1 MKNLWDPEAAAQ
13 FEENTLQMRV
23 YTSRLLGQNS
33 DLVLHGGGNTSV
45 KIQQT
50 NLFGEAEDILCV
62 KGSGNNLSTI
72 DEYGFTPLRLKT
84 LRKLAALENISDAE
98 MIRQQQMAKSNPDA
112 LNPSV
117 EALLHAIIPF
127 TWIDHTHADAVVTLT
142 NTPEGTELIR
152 KIYGERLLLI
162 PYVMPGFKLSRKVFE
177 MTKNVDW
184 TQFEGMI
191 LLNHGIFSFG
201 DSARES
207 YTRMI
212 DLVSLAEEFLAT
224 NSSIAN
230 TTVPEKE
237 KVKTVALDSVPGKD
251 KDEAQRKTVAP
262 DSVPGKEEL
271 LKLAGIRR
279 KVSEISGSASLAQLN
294 FSSEARTFAKLTNV
308 KEIASRGPITSDH
321 LIRTKP
327 VPAIID
333 PENPQQSLDDFSSAY
348 KAYFERHTN
357 GEQKCLDSA
366 PRWAVWPGHGTI
378 SFGANLTESAIVSD
392 IAEHTVKA
400 IQLAENLTAEGSSG
414 GWQPVS
420 EKHLFE
426 AEYWELQQAKLKSEN
441 DNQGAQK
448 TIPEFQGKIAIVSG
462 AASGIGL
469 ACARELFAQG
479 AVVVGLDLNPE
490 ISTIFCD
497 SGMLGLQC
505 DVTDQKAVIEAVAE
519 TVRQFGGI
527 DILVLNAGTFPAGQ
541 TIEEMDEQTWSR
553 SLEINLTAP
562 QQLLQACV
570 PFLKEGL
577 DPAVVF
583 MASRNVP
590 APGAGASAYSVP
602 KAGQTQLARIA
613 ALELGKFGI
622 RVNILH
628 PDCVYD
634 TGLWTPEALERS
646 AKRYGL
652 TVEQYKSRNILKIDV
667 KTKEVASMVCAMSG
681 AVFAKTTGAQIPI
694 DGGSERVI

>member
-1 MKNLWDPEAAAQ
+1 MKNLWDPEAVAQ
-13 FEENTLQMRV
+13 FEENTLQLRV

-50 NLFGEAEDILCV
+50 NLFGEAEDILYV
-62 KGSGNNLSTI
+62 KGSGCDLATI
-72 DEYGFTPLRLKT
+72 DEDGFTPLLLKT
-84 LRKLAALENISDAE
+84 LRKLAALENISDVE

-112 LNPSV
+112 PNPSV

-127 TWIDHTHADAVVTLT
+127 NWIDHTHADAVVTLT
-142 NTPEGTELIR
+142 NTPEGNELIR

-177 MTKNVDW
+177 MTTKIDW

-201 DSARES
+201 DTARES

-212 DLVSLAEEFLAT
+212 DLVSLAEDFLAK
-224 NSSIAN
+224 NSTLAN
-230 TTVPEKE
+230 TAATE
-237 KVKTVALDSVPGKD
+237 SVPGK
-251 KDEAQRKTVAP
+251 A
-262 DSVPGKEEL
+262 EL
-271 LKLAGIRR
+271 LKLACIRR
-279 KVSEISGSASLAQLN
+279 KVSAIRGTASLAQLN
-294 FSSEARTFAKLTNV
+294 FSTEARTFAKLTNV
-308 KEIASRGPITSDH
+308 KEIATRGPITSDH
-321 LIRTKP
+321 LIRTKS

-333 PENPQQSLDDFSSAY
+333 PENPQRSLDEFSSAY

-378 SFGANLTESAIVSD
+378 AFGANLTESGIVSD

-400 IQLAENLTAEGSSG
+400 IQLAENLTAEGFSG

-426 AEYWELQQAKLKSEN
+426 AEYWVLQQAKLKSEN
-441 DNQGAQK
+441 VNQGEQK
-448 TIPEFQGKIAIVSG
+448 TISEFQGKIAIVSG

-490 ISTIFCD
+490 ISKIFCEP
-497 SGMLGLQC
+497 GMLGLQC

-541 TIEEMDEQTWSR
+541 TIEEMGEQTWSR

-634 TGLWTPEALERS
+634 TGLWTPDALERS

-667 KTKEVASMVCAMSG
+667 KAKEVARMVCAMSG

>member
-1 MKNLWDPEAAAQ
+1 MKNLWDPEAVAQ
-13 FEENTLQMRV
+13 FEENTLQLRV

-50 NLFGEAEDILCV
+50 NLFGEAEDILYV
-62 KGSGNNLSTI
+62 KGSGCDLATI
-72 DEYGFTPLRLKT
+72 DEDGFTPLLLKT
-84 LRKLAALENISDAE
+84 LRKLAALENISDVE
-98 MIRQQQMAKSNPDA
+98 MIRQQQMAKINPDA
-112 LNPSV
+112 PNPSV

-127 TWIDHTHADAVVTLT
+127 DWIDHTHADAVVTLT
-142 NTPEGTELIR
+142 NTPEGNELIR

-177 MTKNVDW
+177 MTKKIDW

-201 DSARES
+201 DTALES

-212 DLVSLAEEFLAT
+212 DLVSLAEDFLAKNSTLT
-224 NSSIAN
+224 NTAA
-230 TTVPEKE
+230 TE
-237 KVKTVALDSVPGKD
+237 SVPGK
-251 KDEAQRKTVAP
+251 A
-262 DSVPGKEEL
+262 EL
-271 LKLAGIRR
+271 LKLACIRR
-279 KVSEISGSASLAQLN
+279 KVSALRGTASLAQLN
-294 FSSEARTFAKLTNV
+294 FSTEARTFAKLTNV
-308 KEIASRGPITSDH
+308 KEIATRGPITSDH
-321 LIRTKP
+321 LIRTKS

-333 PENPQQSLDDFSSAY
+333 PENPQRSLDEFSSAY

-378 SFGANLTESAIVSD
+378 SFGANLTESGIVSD

-400 IQLAENLTAEGSSG
+400 IQLAENLTSEGSSG
-414 GWQPVS
+414 SWQPVS

-426 AEYWELQQAKLKSEN
+426 AEYWVLQQAKLKSEN
-441 DNQGAQK
+441 VNQGEQK
-448 TIPEFQGKIAIVSG
+448 TISEFQGKIAIVSG

-490 ISTIFCD
+490 ISKIFCEP
-497 SGMLGLQC
+497 GMLGLQC

-541 TIEEMDEQTWSR
+541 TIEEMGEQTWSR

-634 TGLWTPEALERS
+634 TGLWTPDALERS

-667 KTKEVASMVCAMSG
+667 KAKEVARMVCAMSG

>member
-1 MKNLWDPEAAAQ
+1 MKNLWDPEAVAQ
-13 FEENTLQMRV
+13 FEENTLQLRV

-50 NLFGEAEDILCV
+50 NLFGEAEDILYV
-62 KGSGNNLSTI
+62 KGSGCDLATI
-72 DEYGFTPLRLKT
+72 DEDGFTPLLLKT
-84 LRKLAALENISDAE
+84 LRKLAALENISDVE

-112 LNPSV
+112 PNPSV

-127 TWIDHTHADAVVTLT
+127 DWIDHTHADAVVTLT
-142 NTPEGTELIR
+142 NTPEGNELIR

-177 MTKNVDW
+177 MTTKIDW

-201 DSARES
+201 DTALES

-212 DLVSLAEEFLAT
+212 DLVSLAEDFLAKNSTLT
-224 NSSIAN
+224 NTAA
-230 TTVPEKE
+230 TE
-237 KVKTVALDSVPGKD
+237 SVPGK
-251 KDEAQRKTVAP
+251 A
-262 DSVPGKEEL
+262 EL
-271 LKLAGIRR
+271 LKLACIRR
-279 KVSEISGSASLAQLN
+279 KVSAIRGTASLAQLN
-294 FSSEARTFAKLTNV
+294 FSTEARTFAKLTNV
-308 KEIASRGPITSDH
+308 KEIATRGPITSDH
-321 LIRTKP
+321 LIRTKS

-333 PENPQQSLDDFSSAY
+333 PENPQRSLDEFSSAY

-378 SFGANLTESAIVSD
+378 SFGANLTESGIVSD

-400 IQLAENLTAEGSSG
+400 IQLAENLTSEGSSG
-414 GWQPVS
+414 RWQPVS

-426 AEYWELQQAKLKSEN
+426 AEYWVLQQAKLKSEN
-441 DNQGAQK
+441 VNQGEQK
-448 TIPEFQGKIAIVSG
+448 TISEFQGKIAIVSG

-490 ISTIFCD
+490 ISKIFCEP
-497 SGMLGLQC
+497 GMLGLQC

-541 TIEEMDEQTWSR
+541 TIEEMGEQTWSR

-634 TGLWTPEALERS
+634 TGLWTPDALERS

-667 KTKEVASMVCAMSG
+667 KTKEVARMVCAMSG

>member
-1 MKNLWDPEAAAQ
+1 MKNLWDPEAVAQ
-13 FEENTLQMRV
+13 FEENTLQLRV

-50 NLFGEAEDILCV
+50 NLFGEAEDILYV
-62 KGSGNNLSTI
+62 KGSGCDLATI
-72 DEYGFTPLRLKT
+72 DEDGFTPLLLKT
-84 LRKLAALENISDAE
+84 LRKLAALENISDVE

-112 LNPSV
+112 PNPSV

-127 TWIDHTHADAVVTLT
+127 DWIDHTHADAVVTLT
-142 NTPEGTELIR
+142 NTPEGNELIR

-177 MTKNVDW
+177 MTKKIDW

-201 DSARES
+201 DTALES

-212 DLVSLAEEFLAT
+212 DLVSLAEDFLAKNSTLT
-224 NSSIAN
+224 NTAA
-230 TTVPEKE
+230 TE
-237 KVKTVALDSVPGKD
+237 SVPGK
-251 KDEAQRKTVAP
+251 A
-262 DSVPGKEEL
+262 EL
-271 LKLAGIRR
+271 LKLACIRR
-279 KVSEISGSASLAQLN
+279 KVSAIRGTGSLAQLN
-294 FSSEARTFAKLTNV
+294 FSTEARTFAKLTNV
-308 KEIASRGPITSDH
+308 KEIATRGPITSDH
-321 LIRTKP
+321 LIRTKS

-333 PENPQQSLDDFSSAY
+333 PENPQRSLDEFSSAY

-378 SFGANLTESAIVSD
+378 SFGANLTESGIVSD

-400 IQLAENLTAEGSSG
+400 IQLAENLTSEGSSG
-414 GWQPVS
+414 RWQPVS

-426 AEYWELQQAKLKSEN
+426 AEYWVLQQAKLKSEN
-441 DNQGAQK
+441 VNQGEQK
-448 TIPEFQGKIAIVSG
+448 TISEFQGKIAIVSG

-490 ISTIFCD
+490 ISKIFCD
-497 SGMLGLQC
+497 PGMLGLQC

-541 TIEEMDEQTWSR
+541 TIEEMGEQTWSR

-634 TGLWTPEALERS
+634 TGLWTPDALERS

-667 KTKEVASMVCAMSG
+667 KTKEVARMVCAMSG

>member
-1 MKNLWDPEAAAQ
+1 MKNLWDPEAVAQ
-13 FEENTLQMRV
+13 FEENTLQLRV

-50 NLFGEAEDILCV
+50 NLFGEAEDILYV
-62 KGSGNNLSTI
+62 KGSGCDLATI
-72 DEYGFTPLRLKT
+72 DEDGFTPLLLKT
-84 LRKLAALENISDAE
+84 LRKLAALENISDVE

-112 LNPSV
+112 PNPSV

-127 TWIDHTHADAVVTLT
+127 DWIDHTHADAVVTLT
-142 NTPEGTELIR
+142 NTPEGNELIR

-177 MTKNVDW
+177 MTKKIDW

-201 DSARES
+201 DTALES

-212 DLVSLAEEFLAT
+212 DLVSLAEDFLAKNSTLT
-224 NSSIAN
+224 NTAA
-230 TTVPEKE
+230 TE
-237 KVKTVALDSVPGKD
+237 SVPGK
-251 KDEAQRKTVAP
+251 A
-262 DSVPGKEEL
+262 EL
-271 LKLAGIRR
+271 LKLACIRR
-279 KVSEISGSASLAQLN
+279 KVSAIRGTASLAQLN
-294 FSSEARTFAKLTNV
+294 FSTEARTFAKLTNV
-308 KEIASRGPITSDH
+308 KEIATRGPITSDH
-321 LIRTKP
+321 LIRTKS

-333 PENPQQSLDDFSSAY
+333 PENPQRSLDEFSSAY

-378 SFGANLTESAIVSD
+378 SFGANLTESGIVSD

-400 IQLAENLTAEGSSG
+400 IQLAENLTSEGSSG
-414 GWQPVS
+414 RWQPVS

-426 AEYWELQQAKLKSEN
+426 AEYWVLQQAKLKSEN
-441 DNQGAQK
+441 VNQGEQK
-448 TIPEFQGKIAIVSG
+448 TISEFQGKIAIVSG

-490 ISTIFCD
+490 ISKIFCEP
-497 SGMLGLQC
+497 GMLGLQC

-541 TIEEMDEQTWSR
+541 TIEEMGEQTWSR

-634 TGLWTPEALERS
+634 TGLWTPDALERS

-667 KTKEVASMVCAMSG
+667 KAKEVARMVCAMSG

>member
-1 MKNLWDPEAAAQ
+1 MKNLWDPEAVAQ
-13 FEENTLQMRV
+13 FEENTLQLRV

-50 NLFGEAEDILCV
+50 NLFGEAEDILYV
-62 KGSGNNLSTI
+62 KGSGCDLATI
-72 DEYGFTPLRLKT
+72 DEDGFTPLLLKT
-84 LRKLAALENISDAE
+84 LRKLAALENISDVE

-112 LNPSV
+112 PNPSV

-127 TWIDHTHADAVVTLT
+127 NWIDHTHADAVVTLT
-142 NTPEGTELIR
+142 NTPEGNELIR

-177 MTKNVDW
+177 MTTKIDW
-184 TQFEGMI
+184 TQCEGMI

-201 DSARES
+201 DTARES

-212 DLVSLAEEFLAT
+212 DLVSLAEDFLAK
-224 NSSIAN
+224 NSTLAN
-230 TTVPEKE
+230 TAATE
-237 KVKTVALDSVPGKD
+237 SVPGK
-251 KDEAQRKTVAP
+251 A
-262 DSVPGKEEL
+262 EL
-271 LKLAGIRR
+271 LKLACIRR
-279 KVSEISGSASLAQLN
+279 KVSAIRGTGSLAQLN
-294 FSSEARTFAKLTNV
+294 FSTEARTFAKLTNV
-308 KEIASRGPITSDH
+308 KEIATRGPITSDH
-321 LIRTKP
+321 LIRTKS

-333 PENPQQSLDDFSSAY
+333 PENPQRSLDEFSSAY

-378 SFGANLTESAIVSD
+378 AFGANLTESGIVSD

-400 IQLAENLTAEGSSG
+400 IQLAENLTAEGFSG

-426 AEYWELQQAKLKSEN
+426 AEYWVLQQAKLKSEN
-441 DNQGAQK
+441 VNQGEQK
-448 TIPEFQGKIAIVSG
+448 TISEFQGKIAIVSG

-490 ISTIFCD
+490 ISKIFCEP
-497 SGMLGLQC
+497 GMLGLQC

-541 TIEEMDEQTWSR
+541 TIEEMGEQTWSR

-634 TGLWTPEALERS
+634 TGLWTPDALERS

-667 KTKEVASMVCAMSG
+667 KAKEVARMVCAMSG

>member
-1 MKNLWDPEAAAQ
+1 MKNLWDPEAVAQ
-13 FEENTLQMRV
+13 FEDNTLQLRV

-50 NLFGEAEDILCV
+50 NLFGEAEDILYV
-62 KGSGNNLSTI
+62 KGSGCDLATI
-72 DEYGFTPLRLKT
+72 DEDGFTPLLLKT
-84 LRKLAALENISDAE
+84 LRKLAALENISDVE

-112 LNPSV
+112 PNPSV

-127 TWIDHTHADAVVTLT
+127 DWIDHTHADAVVTLT
-142 NTPEGTELIR
+142 NTPEGNELIR

-177 MTKNVDW
+177 MTTKIDW

-201 DSARES
+201 DTALES

-212 DLVSLAEEFLAT
+212 DLVSLAEDFLAK
-224 NSSIAN
+224 NSTLAN
-230 TTVPEKE
+230 TATTE
-237 KVKTVALDSVPGKD
+237 SVPGK
-251 KDEAQRKTVAP
+251 A
-262 DSVPGKEEL
+262 EL
-271 LKLAGIRR
+271 LKLACIRR
-279 KVSEISGSASLAQLN
+279 KVSALRGTASLVQLN
-294 FSSEARTFAKLTNV
+294 FSAKARTFAKHTNV
-308 KEIASRGPITSDH
+308 KEIATRGPITSDH
-321 LIRTKP
+321 LIRTKS

-333 PENPQQSLDDFSSAY
+333 PENPQRSLDEFSSAY

-378 SFGANLTESAIVSD
+378 AFGANLTESGIVND

-400 IQLAENLTAEGSSG
+400 IQLAENLTAEGFSG

-426 AEYWELQQAKLKSEN
+426 AEYWVLQQAKLKSEN
-441 DNQGAQK
+441 VNQGEQK
-448 TIPEFQGKIAIVSG
+448 TISEFQGKIAIVSG

-490 ISTIFCD
+490 ISKIFCEP
-497 SGMLGLQC
+497 GMLGLQC

-541 TIEEMDEQTWSR
+541 TIEEMGEQTWSR

-634 TGLWTPEALERS
+634 TGLWTPDALERS

-652 TVEQYKSRNILKIDV
+652 TVEKYKSRNILKIDV
-667 KTKEVASMVCAMSG
+667 KAKEVARMVCAMSG

>member
-1 MKNLWDPEAAAQ
+1 MKNLWDPEAVAQ
-13 FEENTLQMRV
+13 FEENTLQLRV

-50 NLFGEAEDILCV
+50 NLFGEAEDILYV
-62 KGSGNNLSTI
+62 KGSGCDLATI
-72 DEYGFTPLRLKT
+72 DEDGFTPLLLKT
-84 LRKLAALENISDAE
+84 LRKLAALENISDVE

-112 LNPSV
+112 PNPSV

-127 TWIDHTHADAVVTLT
+127 DWIDHTHADAVVTLT
-142 NTPEGTELIR
+142 NTPEGNELIR

-177 MTKNVDW
+177 MTKKIDW

-201 DSARES
+201 DTALES

-212 DLVSLAEEFLAT
+212 DLVSLAEDFLAK
-224 NSSIAN
+224 NSTLSN
-230 TTVPEKE
+230 TAATE
-237 KVKTVALDSVPGKD
+237 SVPGK
-251 KDEAQRKTVAP
+251 A
-262 DSVPGKEEL
+262 EL
-271 LKLAGIRR
+271 LKLACIRR
-279 KVSEISGSASLAQLN
+279 KVSAIRGTGSLAQLN
-294 FSSEARTFAKLTNV
+294 FSTEARTFAKLTNV
-308 KEIASRGPITSDH
+308 KEIATRGPITSDH
-321 LIRTKP
+321 LIRTKS

-333 PENPQQSLDDFSSAY
+333 PENPQRSLDEFSSAY

-378 SFGANLTESAIVSD
+378 SFGANLTESGIVSD

-400 IQLAENLTAEGSSG
+400 IQLAENLTSEGSSG
-414 GWQPVS
+414 RWQPVS

-426 AEYWELQQAKLKSEN
+426 AEYWVLQQAKLKSEN
-441 DNQGAQK
+441 VNQGEQK
-448 TIPEFQGKIAIVSG
+448 TRSEFQGKIAIVSG

-490 ISTIFCD
+490 ISKIFCEP
-497 SGMLGLQC
+497 GMLGLQC

-541 TIEEMDEQTWSR
+541 TIEEMGEQTWSR

-634 TGLWTPEALERS
+634 TGLWTPDALERS

-667 KTKEVASMVCAMSG
+667 KTKEVARMVCAMSG

>member
-1 MKNLWDPEAAAQ
+1 MKNLWDPEAVAQ
-13 FEENTLQMRV
+13 FEENTLQLRV

-50 NLFGEAEDILCV
+50 NLFGEAEDILYV
-62 KGSGNNLSTI
+62 KGSGCDLATI
-72 DEYGFTPLRLKT
+72 DEDGFTPLLLKT
-84 LRKLAALENISDAE
+84 LRKLAALENISDVE

-112 LNPSV
+112 PNPSV

-127 TWIDHTHADAVVTLT
+127 DWIEHTHADAVVTLT
-142 NTPEGTELIR
+142 NTPEGNELIR

-177 MTKNVDW
+177 MTTKIDW
-184 TQFEGMI
+184 TQCEGMI

-201 DSARES
+201 DTARES

-212 DLVSLAEEFLAT
+212 DLVSLAEDFLAK
-224 NSSIAN
+224 NSTLAN
-230 TTVPEKE
+230 TAATE
-237 KVKTVALDSVPGKD
+237 SVPGK
-251 KDEAQRKTVAP
+251 A
-262 DSVPGKEEL
+262 EL
-271 LKLAGIRR
+271 LKLACIRR
-279 KVSEISGSASLAQLN
+279 KVSAIRGTASLAQLN
-294 FSSEARTFAKLTNV
+294 FSTEARTFAKLTNV
-308 KEIASRGPITSDH
+308 KEIATRGPITSDH
-321 LIRTKP
+321 LIRTKS

-333 PENPQQSLDDFSSAY
+333 PENPQRSLDEFSSAY

-378 SFGANLTESAIVSD
+378 AFGANLTESGIVSD

-400 IQLAENLTAEGSSG
+400 IQLAENLTAEGFSG

-426 AEYWELQQAKLKSEN
+426 AEYWVLQQAKLKSEN
-441 DNQGAQK
+441 VNQGEQK
-448 TIPEFQGKIAIVSG
+448 TISEFQGKIAIVSG

-490 ISTIFCD
+490 ISKIFCEP
-497 SGMLGLQC
+497 GMLGLQC

-541 TIEEMDEQTWSR
+541 TIEEMGEQTWSR

-634 TGLWTPEALERS
+634 TGLWTPDALERS

-667 KTKEVASMVCAMSG
+667 KAKEVARMVCAMSG

>member
-1 MKNLWDPEAAAQ
+1 MKNLWDPEAVAQ
-13 FEENTLQMRV
+13 FEENTLQLRV

-45 KIQQT
+45 KNQQT
-50 NLFGEAEDILCV
+50 NLFGEAEDILYV
-62 KGSGNNLSTI
+62 KGSGCDLATI
-72 DEYGFTPLRLKT
+72 DEDGFTPLLLKT
-84 LRKLAALENISDAE
+84 LRKLAALENISDVE

-112 LNPSV
+112 PNPSV

-127 TWIDHTHADAVVTLT
+127 DWIDHTHADAVVTLT
-142 NTPEGTELIR
+142 NTPEGNELIR

-177 MTKNVDW
+177 MTKKIDW

-201 DSARES
+201 DTALES

-212 DLVSLAEEFLAT
+212 DLVSLAEDFLEKNSTLTNTAT
-224 NSSIAN
+224 
-230 TTVPEKE
+230 TE
-237 KVKTVALDSVPGKD
+237 SVPGK
-251 KDEAQRKTVAP
+251 A
-262 DSVPGKEEL
+262 EL
-271 LKLAGIRR
+271 LKLACIRR
-279 KVSEISGSASLAQLN
+279 KVSAIRGTGSLAQLN
-294 FSSEARTFAKLTNV
+294 FSTEARTFAKLTNV
-308 KEIASRGPITSDH
+308 KEIATRGPITSDH
-321 LIRTKP
+321 LIHTKS

-333 PENPQQSLDDFSSAY
+333 PENPQRSLDEFSSAY

-378 SFGANLTESAIVSD
+378 SFGANLTESGIVSD

-400 IQLAENLTAEGSSG
+400 IQLAENLTAEGFSG

-426 AEYWELQQAKLKSEN
+426 AEYWVLQQAKLKSEN
-441 DNQGAQK
+441 VSQGEQITK
-448 TIPEFQGKIAIVSG
+448 SEFQGKIAIVSG

-490 ISTIFCD
+490 ISKIFCEP
-497 SGMLGLQC
+497 GMLGLQC

-541 TIEEMDEQTWSR
+541 TIEEMGEQTWSR

-602 KAGQTQLARIA
+602 KAGLTQLARIA

-634 TGLWTPEALERS
+634 TGLWTPDALERS

-667 KTKEVASMVCAMSG
+667 KTKEVARMVCAMSG

>member
-1 MKNLWDPEAAAQ
+1 MKNLWDPEAVAQ
-13 FEENTLQMRV
+13 FEENTLQLRV

-50 NLFGEAEDILCV
+50 NLFGEAEDILYV
-62 KGSGNNLSTI
+62 KGSGCDLATI
-72 DEYGFTPLRLKT
+72 DEDGFTPLLLKT
-84 LRKLAALENISDAE
+84 LRKLAALENISDVE

-112 LNPSV
+112 PNPSV

-127 TWIDHTHADAVVTLT
+127 DWIDHTHADAVVTLT
-142 NTPEGTELIR
+142 NTPEGNELIR

-177 MTKNVDW
+177 MTKKIDW

-201 DSARES
+201 DTALES

-212 DLVSLAEEFLAT
+212 DLVSLAEDFLAK
-224 NSSIAN
+224 NSTLAN
-230 TTVPEKE
+230 TAATE
-237 KVKTVALDSVPGKD
+237 SVPGK
-251 KDEAQRKTVAP
+251 A
-262 DSVPGKEEL
+262 EL
-271 LKLAGIRR
+271 LKLACIRR
-279 KVSEISGSASLAQLN
+279 KVSAIRGTGSLAQLN
-294 FSSEARTFAKLTNV
+294 FSTEARTFAKLTNV
-308 KEIASRGPITSDH
+308 KEIATRGPITSDH
-321 LIRTKP
+321 LIRTKS

-333 PENPQQSLDDFSSAY
+333 PENPQRSLDEFSSAY

-378 SFGANLTESAIVSD
+378 SFGANLTESGIVSD

-400 IQLAENLTAEGSSG
+400 IQLAENLTAEGFSG

-426 AEYWELQQAKLKSEN
+426 AEYWVLQQAKLKSEN
-441 DNQGAQK
+441 VNQGEQK
-448 TIPEFQGKIAIVSG
+448 TISEFQGKIAIVSG

-490 ISTIFCD
+490 ISKIFCEP
-497 SGMLGLQC
+497 GMLGLQC

-541 TIEEMDEQTWSR
+541 TIEEMGEQTWSR

-634 TGLWTPEALERS
+634 TGLWTPDALERS

-667 KTKEVASMVCAMSG
+667 KAKEVARMVCAMSG

>member
-1 MKNLWDPEAAAQ
+1 MKNLWDPEAVAQ
-13 FEENTLQMRV
+13 FEENTLQLRV

-50 NLFGEAEDILCV
+50 NLFGEAEDILYV
-62 KGSGNNLSTI
+62 KGSGCDLATI
-72 DEYGFTPLRLKT
+72 DEDGFTPLLLKT
-84 LRKLAALENISDAE
+84 LRKLAALENISDVE

-112 LNPSV
+112 PNPSV

-127 TWIDHTHADAVVTLT
+127 NWIDHTHADAVVTLT
-142 NTPEGTELIR
+142 NTPEGNELIR

-177 MTKNVDW
+177 MTTKIDW

-201 DSARES
+201 DTARES

-212 DLVSLAEEFLAT
+212 DLVSLAEDFLAK
-224 NSSIAN
+224 NSTLAN
-230 TTVPEKE
+230 TAATE
-237 KVKTVALDSVPGKD
+237 SVPGK
-251 KDEAQRKTVAP
+251 A
-262 DSVPGKEEL
+262 EL
-271 LKLAGIRR
+271 LKLACIRR
-279 KVSEISGSASLAQLN
+279 KVSAIRGTGSLAQLN
-294 FSSEARTFAKLTNV
+294 FSKEARTFAKLTNV
-308 KEIASRGPITSDH
+308 KEIATRGPITSDH
-321 LIRTKP
+321 LIRTKS

-333 PENPQQSLDDFSSAY
+333 PENPQRSLDEFSSAY

-378 SFGANLTESAIVSD
+378 SFGANLTESGIVSD

-400 IQLAENLTAEGSSG
+400 IQLAENLTAEGFSG

-426 AEYWELQQAKLKSEN
+426 AEYWVLQQAKLKSEN
-441 DNQGAQK
+441 VNQGEQK
-448 TIPEFQGKIAIVSG
+448 TISEFQGKIAIVSG

-490 ISTIFCD
+490 ISKIFCEP
-497 SGMLGLQC
+497 GMLGLQC

-541 TIEEMDEQTWSR
+541 TIEEMGEQTWSR

-634 TGLWTPEALERS
+634 TGLWTPDALERS

-667 KTKEVASMVCAMSG
+667 KTKEVARMVCAMSG

>member
-1 MKNLWDPEAAAQ
+1 MKNLWDPEAVAQ
-13 FEENTLQMRV
+13 FEENTLQLRV

-50 NLFGEAEDILCV
+50 NLFGEAEDILYV
-62 KGSGNNLSTI
+62 KGSGCDLATI
-72 DEYGFTPLRLKT
+72 DEDGFTPLLLNT
-84 LRKLAALENISDAE
+84 LRKLAALENISDVE

-112 LNPSV
+112 PTPSV

-127 TWIDHTHADAVVTLT
+127 DWIDHTHADAVVTLT
-142 NTPEGTELIR
+142 NTPEGNELIR

-177 MTKNVDW
+177 MTKKIDW

-201 DSARES
+201 DTALES

-212 DLVSLAEEFLAT
+212 DLVSLAEDFLAK
-224 NSSIAN
+224 NSTLAN
-230 TTVPEKE
+230 TATTE
-237 KVKTVALDSVPGKD
+237 SVPGK
-251 KDEAQRKTVAP
+251 A
-262 DSVPGKEEL
+262 EL
-271 LKLAGIRR
+271 LKLACIRR
-279 KVSEISGSASLAQLN
+279 KVSAIRGTGSLAQLN
-294 FSSEARTFAKLTNV
+294 FSTEARTFAKLTNV
-308 KEIASRGPITSDH
+308 KEIATRGPITSDH
-321 LIRTKP
+321 LIRTKS

-333 PENPQQSLDDFSSAY
+333 PENPQRSLDEFSSAY

-378 SFGANLTESAIVSD
+378 SFGANLTESGIVSD

-400 IQLAENLTAEGSSG
+400 IQLAENLTAEGFSG

-426 AEYWELQQAKLKSEN
+426 AEYWVLQQAKLKSEN
-441 DNQGAQK
+441 VNQGEQK
-448 TIPEFQGKIAIVSG
+448 TISEFQGKIAIVSG

-490 ISTIFCD
+490 ISKIFCEP
-497 SGMLGLQC
+497 GMLGLQC
-505 DVTDQKAVIEAVAE
+505 DVTDQKAVFKAVAE

-541 TIEEMDEQTWSR
+541 TIEEMGEQTWSR

-634 TGLWTPEALERS
+634 TGLWTPDALERS

-667 KTKEVASMVCAMSG
+667 KTKEVARMVCAMSG

>member
-1 MKNLWDPEAAAQ
+1 MKNLWDPEAVAQ
-13 FEENTLQMRV
+13 FEENTLQLRV

-50 NLFGEAEDILCV
+50 NLFGEAEDILYV
-62 KGSGNNLSTI
+62 KGSGCDLATI
-72 DEYGFTPLRLKT
+72 DEDGFTPLLLKT
-84 LRKLAALENISDAE
+84 LRKLAALENISDVE

-112 LNPSV
+112 PNPSV

-127 TWIDHTHADAVVTLT
+127 NWIDHTHADAVVTLT
-142 NTPEGTELIR
+142 NTPEGNELIR

-177 MTKNVDW
+177 MTTKIDW
-184 TQFEGMI
+184 TQCEGMI

-201 DSARES
+201 DTARES

-212 DLVSLAEEFLAT
+212 DLVSLAEDFLAK
-224 NSSIAN
+224 NSTLAN
-230 TTVPEKE
+230 TAATE
-237 KVKTVALDSVPGKD
+237 SVPGK
-251 KDEAQRKTVAP
+251 A
-262 DSVPGKEEL
+262 EL
-271 LKLAGIRR
+271 LKLACIRR
-279 KVSEISGSASLAQLN
+279 KVSALRGTASLVQLN
-294 FSSEARTFAKLTNV
+294 FSAKARTFAKLTNV
-308 KEIASRGPITSDH
+308 KEIATRGPITSDH
-321 LIRTKP
+321 LIRTKS

-333 PENPQQSLDDFSSAY
+333 PENPQRSLDEFSSAY

-378 SFGANLTESAIVSD
+378 SFGANLTESGIVSD

-400 IQLAENLTAEGSSG
+400 IQLAENLTAEGFSG

-426 AEYWELQQAKLKSEN
+426 AEYWVLQQAKLKSEN
-441 DNQGAQK
+441 VNQGEQK
-448 TIPEFQGKIAIVSG
+448 TISEFQGKIAIVSG

-490 ISTIFCD
+490 ISKIFCEP
-497 SGMLGLQC
+497 GMLGLQC

-541 TIEEMDEQTWSR
+541 TIEEMGEQTWSR

-602 KAGQTQLARIA
+602 KAGLTQLARIA

-634 TGLWTPEALERS
+634 TGLWTPDALERS

-667 KTKEVASMVCAMSG
+667 KAKEVARMVCAMSG

>member
-1 MKNLWDPEAAAQ
+1 MKNLWDPEAVAQ
-13 FEENTLQMRV
+13 FEENTLQLRV

-50 NLFGEAEDILCV
+50 NLFGEAEDILYV
-62 KGSGNNLSTI
+62 KGSGCDLATI
-72 DEYGFTPLRLKT
+72 DEDGFTPLLLKT
-84 LRKLAALENISDAE
+84 LRKLAALENISDVE

-112 LNPSV
+112 PNPSV

-127 TWIDHTHADAVVTLT
+127 NWIDHTHADAVVTLT
-142 NTPEGTELIR
+142 NTPEGNELIR

-177 MTKNVDW
+177 MTTKIDW
-184 TQFEGMI
+184 TQCEGMI

-201 DSARES
+201 DTARES

-212 DLVSLAEEFLAT
+212 DLVSLAEDFLAK
-224 NSSIAN
+224 NSTLAN
-230 TTVPEKE
+230 TAATE
-237 KVKTVALDSVPGKD
+237 SVPGKKKSD
-251 KDEAQRKTVAP
+251 KENDTVAP
-262 DSVPGKEEL
+262 DSVPGKAEL
-271 LKLAGIRR
+271 LKLACIRR
-279 KVSEISGSASLAQLN
+279 KVSAIRGTASLVQLN
-294 FSSEARTFAKLTNV
+294 FSTEARTFAKLTNV
-308 KEIASRGPITSDH
+308 KEIATRGPITSDH
-321 LIRTKP
+321 LIRTKS

-333 PENPQQSLDDFSSAY
+333 QENPQRSLDEFSSAY

-378 SFGANLTESAIVSD
+378 AFGANLTESGIVSD

-400 IQLAENLTAEGSSG
+400 IQLAENLTAEGFSG

-426 AEYWELQQAKLKSEN
+426 AEYWVLQQAKLKSEN
-441 DNQGAQK
+441 VNQGEQK
-448 TIPEFQGKIAIVSG
+448 TISEFQGKIAIVSG

-490 ISTIFCD
+490 ISKIFCEP
-497 SGMLGLQC
+497 GMLGLQC

-541 TIEEMDEQTWSR
+541 TIEEMGEQTWSR

-634 TGLWTPEALERS
+634 TGLWTPDALERS

-667 KTKEVASMVCAMSG
+667 KAKEVARMVCAMSG

>member
-1 MKNLWDPEAAAQ
+1 MKNLWDPEAVAQ
-13 FEENTLQMRV
+13 FEENTLQLRV

-50 NLFGEAEDILCV
+50 NLFGEAEDILYV
-62 KGSGNNLSTI
+62 KGSGCDLATI
-72 DEYGFTPLRLKT
+72 DEDGFTPLLLKT
-84 LRKLAALENISDAE
+84 LRKLAALENISDVE
-98 MIRQQQMAKSNPDA
+98 MIRQQQMAKINPDA
-112 LNPSV
+112 PNPSV

-127 TWIDHTHADAVVTLT
+127 DWIDHTHADAVVTLT
-142 NTPEGTELIR
+142 NTPGGNELIR

-177 MTKNVDW
+177 MTKKIDW

-201 DSARES
+201 DTALES

-212 DLVSLAEEFLAT
+212 DLVSLAEDFLEKNSTLTNTAT
-224 NSSIAN
+224 
-230 TTVPEKE
+230 TE
-237 KVKTVALDSVPGKD
+237 SVPGK
-251 KDEAQRKTVAP
+251 A
-262 DSVPGKEEL
+262 EL
-271 LKLAGIRR
+271 LKLACIRR
-279 KVSEISGSASLAQLN
+279 KVSAIRGTASLAQLN
-294 FSSEARTFAKLTNV
+294 FSTEARTFAKLTNV
-308 KEIASRGPITSDH
+308 KEIATRGPITSDH
-321 LIRTKP
+321 LIRTKS

-333 PENPQQSLDDFSSAY
+333 PENPQRSLDEFSSAY

-378 SFGANLTESAIVSD
+378 AFGANLTESGIVSD

-400 IQLAENLTAEGSSG
+400 IQLAENLTAEGFSG

-426 AEYWELQQAKLKSEN
+426 AEYWVLQQAKLKSEN
-441 DNQGAQK
+441 VNQGEQK
-448 TIPEFQGKIAIVSG
+448 TISEFQGKIAIVSG

-490 ISTIFCD
+490 ISKIFCEP
-497 SGMLGLQC
+497 GMLGLQC

-541 TIEEMDEQTWSR
+541 TIEEMGEQTWSK

-634 TGLWTPEALERS
+634 TGLWTPDALERS

-667 KTKEVASMVCAMSG
+667 KAKEVARMVCAMSG

>member
-1 MKNLWDPEAAAQ
+1 MKNLWDPEAVAQ
-13 FEENTLQMRV
+13 FEENTLQLRV

-50 NLFGEAEDILCV
+50 NLFGEAEDILYV
-62 KGSGNNLSTI
+62 KGSGCDLATI
-72 DEYGFTPLRLKT
+72 DEDGFTPLLLKT
-84 LRKLAALENISDAE
+84 LRKLAALENISDVE

-112 LNPSV
+112 PNPSV

-127 TWIDHTHADAVVTLT
+127 NWIDHTHADAVVTLT
-142 NTPEGTELIR
+142 NTPKGNELIR

-177 MTKNVDW
+177 MTTKIDW

-201 DSARES
+201 DTARES

-212 DLVSLAEEFLAT
+212 DLVSLAEDFLAK
-224 NSSIAN
+224 NSTLAN
-230 TTVPEKE
+230 TAATE
-237 KVKTVALDSVPGKD
+237 SVPGK
-251 KDEAQRKTVAP
+251 A
-262 DSVPGKEEL
+262 EL
-271 LKLAGIRR
+271 LKLACIRR
-279 KVSEISGSASLAQLN
+279 KVYAIRGTGNLAQLN
-294 FSSEARTFAKLTNV
+294 FSNEARTFAKLTNV
-308 KEIASRGPITSDH
+308 KEIATRGPITSDH
-321 LIRTKP
+321 LIRTKS

-333 PENPQQSLDDFSSAY
+333 PENPQRSLDEFSSAY

-378 SFGANLTESAIVSD
+378 SFGANLTESGIVSD

-400 IQLAENLTAEGSSG
+400 IQLAENLTAEGFSG

-426 AEYWELQQAKLKSEN
+426 AEYWVLQQAKLKSEN
-441 DNQGAQK
+441 VNQGEQK
-448 TIPEFQGKIAIVSG
+448 TISEFQGKIAIVSG

-490 ISTIFCD
+490 ISKIFCEP
-497 SGMLGLQC
+497 GMLGLQC

-541 TIEEMDEQTWSR
+541 TIEEMGEQTWSR

-590 APGAGASAYSVP
+590 APGEGASAYSVP

-634 TGLWTPEALERS
+634 TGLWTPDALERS

-667 KTKEVASMVCAMSG
+667 KAKEVARMVCAMSG

>member
-1 MKNLWDPEAAAQ
+1 MKNLWDPEAVAQ
-13 FEENTLQMRV
+13 FEENTLQLRV

-50 NLFGEAEDILCV
+50 NLFGEAEDILYV
-62 KGSGNNLSTI
+62 KGSGCDLATI
-72 DEYGFTPLRLKT
+72 DEDGFTPLLLKT
-84 LRKLAALENISDAE
+84 LRKLAALENISDVE

-112 LNPSV
+112 PNPSV

-127 TWIDHTHADAVVTLT
+127 NWIDHTHADAVVTLT
-142 NTPEGTELIR
+142 NTPEGNELIR

-177 MTKNVDW
+177 ITTKIDW

-201 DSARES
+201 DTALES

-212 DLVSLAEEFLAT
+212 DLVSLAEDFLAKNSTLT
-224 NSSIAN
+224 NTA
-230 TTVPEKE
+230 TTE
-237 KVKTVALDSVPGKD
+237 SVPGK
-251 KDEAQRKTVAP
+251 A
-262 DSVPGKEEL
+262 EL
-271 LKLAGIRR
+271 LKLACIRR
-279 KVSEISGSASLAQLN
+279 KVSAIRGTGSLAQLN
-294 FSSEARTFAKLTNV
+294 FSKEARTFAKLTNV
-308 KEIASRGPITSDH
+308 KEIATRGPITSDH
-321 LIRTKP
+321 LIRTKS

-333 PENPQQSLDDFSSAY
+333 PENPQRSLDEFSSAY

-378 SFGANLTESAIVSD
+378 SFGANLTESGIVSD

-400 IQLAENLTAEGSSG
+400 IQLAENLTSEGSSG
-414 GWQPVS
+414 RWQPVS

-426 AEYWELQQAKLKSEN
+426 AEYWVLQQAKLKSEN
-441 DNQGAQK
+441 VNHGVQK
-448 TIPEFQGKIAIVSG
+448 TISEFQGKIAIVSG

-490 ISTIFCD
+490 ISKIFCEP
-497 SGMLGLQC
+497 GMLGLQC

-541 TIEEMDEQTWSR
+541 TIEEMGEQTWSR

-590 APGAGASAYSVP
+590 APGAGSSAYSVP

-634 TGLWTPEALERS
+634 TGLWTPDALERS

-667 KTKEVASMVCAMSG
+667 KTKEVARMVCAMSG

>member
-1 MKNLWDPEAAAQ
+1 MKNLWDPEAVAQ
-13 FEENTLQMRV
+13 FEENTLQLRV

-45 KIQQT
+45 KNQQT
-50 NLFGEAEDILCV
+50 NLFGEAEDILYV
-62 KGSGNNLSTI
+62 KGSGCDLATI
-72 DEYGFTPLRLKT
+72 DEDGFTPLLLKT
-84 LRKLAALENISDAE
+84 LRKLAALENISDVE

-112 LNPSV
+112 PTPSV

-127 TWIDHTHADAVVTLT
+127 DWIDHTHADAVVTLT
-142 NTPEGTELIR
+142 NTPEGNELIR

-177 MTKNVDW
+177 MTTKIDW
-184 TQFEGMI
+184 TQCEGMI

-201 DSARES
+201 DTARES

-212 DLVSLAEEFLAT
+212 DLVSLAEDFLAKNSTLT
-224 NSSIAN
+224 NTAA
-230 TTVPEKE
+230 TE
-237 KVKTVALDSVPGKD
+237 SVPGK
-251 KDEAQRKTVAP
+251 A
-262 DSVPGKEEL
+262 EL
-271 LKLAGIRR
+271 LKLACIRR
-279 KVSEISGSASLAQLN
+279 KVSALRGTASLAQLN
-294 FSSEARTFAKLTNV
+294 FSAKARTFAKHTNV
-308 KEIASRGPITSDH
+308 KEIATRGPITSDH
-321 LIRTKP
+321 LIRTKS

-333 PENPQQSLDDFSSAY
+333 PENPQRSLDEFSSAY

-378 SFGANLTESAIVSD
+378 AFGANLTESGIVND

-400 IQLAENLTAEGSSG
+400 IQLAENLTSEGSSG
-414 GWQPVS
+414 SWQPVS

-426 AEYWELQQAKLKSEN
+426 AEYWVLQQAKLKSEN
-441 DNQGAQK
+441 VNQGEQK
-448 TIPEFQGKIAIVSG
+448 TISEFQGKIAIVSG

-490 ISTIFCD
+490 ISKIFCEP
-497 SGMLGLQC
+497 GMLGLQC
-505 DVTDQKAVIEAVAE
+505 DVTDQKAVIESVAE

-541 TIEEMDEQTWSR
+541 TIEEMGEQTWSR

-634 TGLWTPEALERS
+634 TGLWTPDALERS

-667 KTKEVASMVCAMSG
+667 KTKEVARMVCAMSG

>member
-13 FEENTLQMRV
+13 FEENTLQLRV

-72 DEYGFTPLRLKT
+72 DEHGFTPLRLKT

-112 LNPSV
+112 ANPSV

-162 PYVMPGFKLSRKVFE
+162 PYVMPGFKLARKVFE

-212 DLVSLAEEFLAT
+212 DLVLLAEEFLAT
-224 NSSIAN
+224 NSSVAN
-230 TTVPEKE
+230 TTV
-237 KVKTVALDSVPGKD
+237 
-251 KDEAQRKTVAP
+251 P

-279 KVSEISGSASLAQLN
+279 KVSEIRGSASLAQLN

-333 PENPQQSLDDFSSAY
+333 QENPQQSLDDFSSAY
-348 KAYFERHTN
+348 KAYFERNTN

-400 IQLAENLTAEGSSG
+400 IQFAENLTAKGSSA
-414 GWQPVS
+414 GWKPVS

-441 DNQGAQK
+441 NNQDGQK

-469 ACARELFAQG
+469 ACARELFSQG

-505 DVTDQKAVIEAVAE
+505 DVTDQKEVIEAVAE

-667 KTKEVASMVCAMSG
+667 KTKEVARMVCAMSG

-694 DGGSERVI
+694 DGGNERVI

>member
-1 MKNLWDPEAAAQ
+1 MKNLWDPEAVAQ
-13 FEENTLQMRV
+13 FEENTLQLRV

-50 NLFGEAEDILCV
+50 NLFGEAEDILYV
-62 KGSGNNLSTI
+62 KGSGCDLATI
-72 DEYGFTPLRLKT
+72 DEDGFTPLLLKT
-84 LRKLAALENISDAE
+84 LRKLAALENISDVE

-112 LNPSV
+112 PNPSV

-127 TWIDHTHADAVVTLT
+127 NWIDHTHADAVVTLT
-142 NTPEGTELIR
+142 NTPEGNELIR

-177 MTKNVDW
+177 MTTKIDW

-201 DSARES
+201 DTARES

-212 DLVSLAEEFLAT
+212 DLVSLAEDFLAK
-224 NSSIAN
+224 NSTLAN
-230 TTVPEKE
+230 TAATE
-237 KVKTVALDSVPGKD
+237 SVPGK
-251 KDEAQRKTVAP
+251 A
-262 DSVPGKEEL
+262 EL
-271 LKLAGIRR
+271 LKLACIRR
-279 KVSEISGSASLAQLN
+279 KVSALRGTASLAQLN
-294 FSSEARTFAKLTNV
+294 FSTEARTFAKLTNV
-308 KEIASRGPITSDH
+308 KEIATRGPITSDH
-321 LIRTKP
+321 LIRTKS

-333 PENPQQSLDDFSSAY
+333 PENPQRSLDEFSSAY

-378 SFGANLTESAIVSD
+378 SFGANLTESGIVSD

-400 IQLAENLTAEGSSG
+400 IQLAENLTAEGFSG

-426 AEYWELQQAKLKSEN
+426 AEYWVLQQAKLKSEN
-441 DNQGAQK
+441 VNQGEQK
-448 TIPEFQGKIAIVSG
+448 TISEFQGKIAIVSG

-490 ISTIFCD
+490 ISKIFCEP
-497 SGMLGLQC
+497 GMLGLQC

-541 TIEEMDEQTWSR
+541 TIEEMGEQTWSR

-634 TGLWTPEALERS
+634 TGLWTPDALERS

-667 KTKEVASMVCAMSG
+667 KAKEVARMVCAMSG

>member
-1 MKNLWDPEAAAQ
+1 MKNLWDPEAAAN
-13 FEENTLQMRV
+13 FEENTLQLRV

-72 DEYGFTPLRLKT
+72 DEHGFTPLRLKT

-112 LNPSV
+112 ANPSV

-162 PYVMPGFKLSRKVFE
+162 PYVLPGFKLARKVFE

-184 TQFEGMI
+184 TQVEGMI

-212 DLVSLAEEFLAT
+212 DLVSLAEDFLAT
-224 NSSIAN
+224 NSSVAN
-230 TTVPEKE
+230 TTV
-237 KVKTVALDSVPGKD
+237 
-251 KDEAQRKTVAP
+251 P

-279 KVSEISGSASLAQLN
+279 KVSEIRGSASLAQLN

-308 KEIASRGPITSDH
+308 NEIASRGPITSDH

-333 PENPQQSLDDFSSAY
+333 RENPQQSLDNFSAAY

-357 GEQKCLDSA
+357 GEQKILDSA
-366 PRWAVWPGHGTI
+366 PCWAVWPRHGTI

-392 IAEHTVKA
+392 IAVHTVKA
-400 IQLAENLTAEGSSG
+400 IQLAENLTAEGSSA

-441 DNQGAQK
+441 VKRGAQK
-448 TIPEFQGKIAIVSG
+448 IIPEFQGKIAIVSG

-634 TGLWTPEALERS
+634 TGLWTLEALERS

-667 KTKEVASMVCAMSG
+667 KTKEVARMVCAMSG

-694 DGGSERVI
+694 DGGNERVI

>member
-1 MKNLWDPEAAAQ
+1 MKNLWDPKVALQ
-13 FEENTLQMRV
+13 FEENTLQLRI

-33 DLVLHGGGNTSV
+33 DLVMHGGGNTSV
-45 KIQQT
+45 KLQQT
-50 NLFGEAEDILCV
+50 NLFGEEEDILYV
-62 KGSGNNLSTI
+62 KGSGNNLATI
-72 DEYGFTPLRLKT
+72 DADGFTPLLLKT
-84 LRKLAALENISDAE
+84 LRKLAELENISDTE
-98 MIRQQQMAKSNPDA
+98 MIRQQQMAMTNPDA
-112 LNPSV
+112 PNPSV

-142 NTPEGTELIR
+142 NTPEGNELIR
-152 KIYGERLLLI
+152 KIYGERLLVI
-162 PYVMPGFKLSRKVFE
+162 PYFMPGFKLARKVVE
-177 MTKNVDW
+177 MTKQVDW
-184 TQFEGMI
+184 RKFEGMV

-201 DSARES
+201 DTARES
-207 YTRMI
+207 YGRMI
-212 DLVSLAEEFLAT
+212 ELVSLVENYLAK
-224 NSSIAN
+224 NSTVAN
-230 TTVPEKE
+230 TLADGSLQEMNANEPQ
-237 KVKTVALDSVPGKD
+237 SI
-251 KDEAQRKTVAP
+251 RVAP
-262 DSVPGKEEL
+262 DSFPGKEEL
-271 LKLAGIRR
+271 LKLACIRR
-279 KVSEISGSASLAQLN
+279 KVSEIRGSAMLAQLN
-294 FSSEARTFAKLTNV
+294 YSTEACTFANLTNV
-308 KEIASRGPITSDH
+308 KEVATRGPITSDH

-333 PENPQQSLDDFSSAY
+333 RENPQQSLDNFSAAY
-348 KAYFERHTN
+348 EAYFERNTN
-357 GEQKCLDSA
+357 GEQRCLDSA
-366 PRWAVWPGHGTI
+366 PRWAVWPGHGTV
-378 SFGANLTESAIVSD
+378 SFGDDLTESGIISD
-392 IAEHTVKA
+392 IVEHTVKA
-400 IQLAENLTAEGSSG
+400 IQFAENLIIEGSSG

-426 AEYWELQQAKLKSEN
+426 AEYWELQQAKLKPEN
-441 DNQGAQK
+441 VVQGAQK
-448 TIPEFQGKIAIVSG
+448 TSPEFQGKIAIVSG

-469 ACARELFAQG
+469 ACARELLAQG

-490 ISTIFCD
+490 ILNIFCE
-497 SGMLGLQC
+497 SGMLGLLC
-505 DVTDQKAVIEAVAE
+505 DLTDQKAAIEAVAE

-634 TGLWTPEALERS
+634 TGLWTPEVLERS

-652 TVEQYKSRNILKIDV
+652 TVEQYKSRNILKKDV
-667 KTKEVASMVCAMSG
+667 KTKEVARMVCAMAG

>member
-13 FEENTLQMRV
+13 FEENTLQLRV

-72 DEYGFTPLRLKT
+72 DEHGFTPLRLKT

-112 LNPSV
+112 ANPSV

-162 PYVMPGFKLSRKVFE
+162 PYVMPGFKLARKVFE

-212 DLVSLAEEFLAT
+212 DLVLLAEEFLAT
-224 NSSIAN
+224 NSSVAN
-230 TTVPEKE
+230 TTV
-237 KVKTVALDSVPGKD
+237 
-251 KDEAQRKTVAP
+251 P

-279 KVSEISGSASLAQLN
+279 KVSEIRGSASLAQLN

-333 PENPQQSLDDFSSAY
+333 QENPQQSLDDFSSAY
-348 KAYFERHTN
+348 KAYFERNTN

-400 IQLAENLTAEGSSG
+400 IQFAENLTAKGSSA
-414 GWQPVS
+414 GWKPVS

-441 DNQGAQK
+441 NNQDGQK

-469 ACARELFAQG
+469 ACARELFSQG

-667 KTKEVASMVCAMSG
+667 KTKEVARMVCAMSG

-694 DGGSERVI
+694 DGGNERVI

>member
-1 MKNLWDPEAAAQ
+1 MKNLWDPEAVAQ
-13 FEENTLQMRV
+13 FEENTLQLRV

-50 NLFGEAEDILCV
+50 NLFGEAEDILYV
-62 KGSGNNLSTI
+62 KGSGCDLATI
-72 DEYGFTPLRLKT
+72 DEDGFTPLLLKT
-84 LRKLAALENISDAE
+84 LRKLAALENISDVE

-112 LNPSV
+112 PNPSV

-127 TWIDHTHADAVVTLT
+127 DWIDHTHADAVVTLT
-142 NTPEGTELIR
+142 NTPEGNELIR

-177 MTKNVDW
+177 MTKKIDW

-201 DSARES
+201 DTALES

-212 DLVSLAEEFLAT
+212 DLVSLAEDFLAKNSTLT
-224 NSSIAN
+224 NTAA
-230 TTVPEKE
+230 TE
-237 KVKTVALDSVPGKD
+237 SVPGK
-251 KDEAQRKTVAP
+251 A
-262 DSVPGKEEL
+262 EL
-271 LKLAGIRR
+271 LKLACIRR
-279 KVSEISGSASLAQLN
+279 KVSAIRGTGSLAQLN
-294 FSSEARTFAKLTNV
+294 FSTEARTFAKLTNV
-308 KEIASRGPITSDH
+308 KEIATRGPITSDH
-321 LIRTKP
+321 LIRTKS

-333 PENPQQSLDDFSSAY
+333 PENPQRSLDEFSSAY

-378 SFGANLTESAIVSD
+378 SFGANLTESGIVSD

-400 IQLAENLTAEGSSG
+400 IQLAENLTSEGSSG
-414 GWQPVS
+414 RWQPVS

-426 AEYWELQQAKLKSEN
+426 AEYWVLQQAKLKSEN
-441 DNQGAQK
+441 VNQGEQK
-448 TIPEFQGKIAIVSG
+448 TISEFQGKIAIVSG

-490 ISTIFCD
+490 ISKIFCD
-497 SGMLGLQC
+497 PGMLGLQC

-541 TIEEMDEQTWSR
+541 TIEEMGEQTWSR

-634 TGLWTPEALERS
+634 TGLWTPDALERS

-667 KTKEVASMVCAMSG
+667 KAKEVARMVCAMSG

>member
-1 MKNLWDPEAAAQ
+1 MKNLWDPEAVAQ
-13 FEENTLQMRV
+13 FEENTLQLRV

-45 KIQQT
+45 KNQQT
-50 NLFGEAEDILCV
+50 NLFGEAEDILYV
-62 KGSGNNLSTI
+62 KGSGCDLATI
-72 DEYGFTPLRLKT
+72 DEDGFTPLLLKT
-84 LRKLAALENISDAE
+84 LRKLAALENISDVE
-98 MIRQQQMAKSNPDA
+98 MIRQQQMAKINPDA
-112 LNPSV
+112 PNPSV

-127 TWIDHTHADAVVTLT
+127 DWIDHTHADAVVTLT
-142 NTPEGTELIR
+142 NTPGGNELIR

-177 MTKNVDW
+177 MTKKIDW

-201 DSARES
+201 DTALES

-212 DLVSLAEEFLAT
+212 DLVSLAEDFLAKNSTLT
-224 NSSIAN
+224 NTAA
-230 TTVPEKE
+230 TE
-237 KVKTVALDSVPGKD
+237 SVPGK
-251 KDEAQRKTVAP
+251 A
-262 DSVPGKEEL
+262 EL
-271 LKLAGIRR
+271 LKLACIRR
-279 KVSEISGSASLAQLN
+279 KVSALRGTASLAQLN
-294 FSSEARTFAKLTNV
+294 FSTEARTFAKLTNV
-308 KEIASRGPITSDH
+308 KEIATRGPITSDH
-321 LIRTKP
+321 LIRTKS

-333 PENPQQSLDDFSSAY
+333 PENPQRSLDEFSSAY

-378 SFGANLTESAIVSD
+378 SFGANLTESGIVSD

-400 IQLAENLTAEGSSG
+400 IQLAENLTSEGSSG
-414 GWQPVS
+414 SWQPVS

-426 AEYWELQQAKLKSEN
+426 AEYWVLQQAKLKSEN
-441 DNQGAQK
+441 VNQGEQITK
-448 TIPEFQGKIAIVSG
+448 SEFQGKIAIVSG

-490 ISTIFCD
+490 ISKIFCD
-497 SGMLGLQC
+497 PGMLGLQC

-541 TIEEMDEQTWSR
+541 TIEEMGEQTWSR

-634 TGLWTPEALERS
+634 TGLWTPDALERS

-667 KTKEVASMVCAMSG
+667 KTKEVARMVCAMSG

>member
-1 MKNLWDPEAAAQ
+1 MKNLWDPEAVAQ
-13 FEENTLQMRV
+13 FEENTLQLRV

-50 NLFGEAEDILCV
+50 NLFGEAEDILYV
-62 KGSGNNLSTI
+62 KGSGCDLATI
-72 DEYGFTPLRLKT
+72 DEDGFTPLLLKT
-84 LRKLAALENISDAE
+84 LRKLAALENISDVE

-112 LNPSV
+112 PNPSV

-127 TWIDHTHADAVVTLT
+127 NWIDHTHADAVVTLT
-142 NTPEGTELIR
+142 NTPEGNELIR

-177 MTKNVDW
+177 MTTKIDW

-201 DSARES
+201 DTALES

-212 DLVSLAEEFLAT
+212 DLVSLAEDFLAKNSTLT
-224 NSSIAN
+224 NTAA
-230 TTVPEKE
+230 KE
-237 KVKTVALDSVPGKD
+237 SVPGK
-251 KDEAQRKTVAP
+251 A
-262 DSVPGKEEL
+262 EL
-271 LKLAGIRR
+271 LKLACIRR
-279 KVSEISGSASLAQLN
+279 KVSAIRGTGSLAQLN
-294 FSSEARTFAKLTNV
+294 FSKEARTFAKLTNV
-308 KEIASRGPITSDH
+308 KEIATRGPITSDH
-321 LIRTKP
+321 LIRTKS

-333 PENPQQSLDDFSSAY
+333 PENPQRSLDEFSSAY

-378 SFGANLTESAIVSD
+378 SFGANLTESGIVSD

-400 IQLAENLTAEGSSG
+400 IQLAENLTSEGSSG
-414 GWQPVS
+414 RWQPVS

-426 AEYWELQQAKLKSEN
+426 AEYWVLQQAKLKSEN
-441 DNQGAQK
+441 VNHGVQK
-448 TIPEFQGKIAIVSG
+448 TISEFQGKIAIVSG

-469 ACARELFAQG
+469 ACVRELFAQG

-490 ISTIFCD
+490 ISKIFCEP
-497 SGMLGLQC
+497 GMLGLQC

-541 TIEEMDEQTWSR
+541 TIEEMGEQTWSR

-634 TGLWTPEALERS
+634 TGLWTPDALERS

-667 KTKEVASMVCAMSG
+667 KTKEVARMVCAMSG

>member
-1 MKNLWDPEAAAQ
+1 MKNLWDPEAVAQ
-13 FEENTLQMRV
+13 FEENTLQLRV

-45 KIQQT
+45 KNQQT
-50 NLFGEAEDILCV
+50 NLFGEAEDILYV
-62 KGSGNNLSTI
+62 KGSGCDLATI
-72 DEYGFTPLRLKT
+72 DEDGFTPLLLKT
-84 LRKLAALENISDAE
+84 LRKLAALENISDVE
-98 MIRQQQMAKSNPDA
+98 MIRQQQMAKINPDA
-112 LNPSV
+112 PNPSV

-127 TWIDHTHADAVVTLT
+127 DWIDHTHADAVVTLT
-142 NTPEGTELIR
+142 NTPKGNELIR

-177 MTKNVDW
+177 MTKKIDW

-201 DSARES
+201 DTALES

-212 DLVSLAEEFLAT
+212 DLVSLAEDFLAKNSTLT
-224 NSSIAN
+224 NTA
-230 TTVPEKE
+230 TTE
-237 KVKTVALDSVPGKD
+237 SVPGK
-251 KDEAQRKTVAP
+251 A
-262 DSVPGKEEL
+262 EL
-271 LKLAGIRR
+271 LKLACIRR
-279 KVSEISGSASLAQLN
+279 KVSAIRGTASLAQLN
-294 FSSEARTFAKLTNV
+294 FSTEARTFAKLTNV
-308 KEIASRGPITSDH
+308 KEIATRGPITSDH
-321 LIRTKP
+321 LIRTKS

-333 PENPQQSLDDFSSAY
+333 PENPQRSLDEFSSAY

-378 SFGANLTESAIVSD
+378 AFGANLTESGIVSD

-400 IQLAENLTAEGSSG
+400 IQLAENLTAEGFSG

-426 AEYWELQQAKLKSEN
+426 AEYWVLQQAKLKSEN
-441 DNQGAQK
+441 VNQGEQK
-448 TIPEFQGKIAIVSG
+448 TISEFQGKIAIVSG
-462 AASGIGL
+462 ASSGIGL
-469 ACARELFAQG
+469 ASARELFAQG

-490 ISTIFCD
+490 ISKIFCEP
-497 SGMLGLQC
+497 GMLGLQC

-541 TIEEMDEQTWSR
+541 TIEEMGEQTWSR

-634 TGLWTPEALERS
+634 TGLWTPDALERS

-667 KTKEVASMVCAMSG
+667 KAKEVARMVCTMSG

>member
-1 MKNLWDPEAAAQ
+1 MKNLWDPEAVAQ
-13 FEENTLQMRV
+13 FEENTLQLRV

-50 NLFGEAEDILCV
+50 NLFGEAEDILYV
-62 KGSGNNLSTI
+62 KGSGCDLATI
-72 DEYGFTPLRLKT
+72 DEDGFTPLLLKT
-84 LRKLAALENISDAE
+84 LRKLAALENISDVE

-112 LNPSV
+112 PNPSV

-127 TWIDHTHADAVVTLT
+127 DWIDHTHADAVVTLT
-142 NTPEGTELIR
+142 NTPEGNELIR

-177 MTKNVDW
+177 MTKKIDW

-201 DSARES
+201 DTALES

-212 DLVSLAEEFLAT
+212 DLVSLAEDFLAKNSTLT
-224 NSSIAN
+224 NTAA
-230 TTVPEKE
+230 TE
-237 KVKTVALDSVPGKD
+237 SVPGK
-251 KDEAQRKTVAP
+251 A
-262 DSVPGKEEL
+262 EL
-271 LKLAGIRR
+271 LKLACIRR
-279 KVSEISGSASLAQLN
+279 KVSALRGTASLAQLN
-294 FSSEARTFAKLTNV
+294 FSTEARTFAKLTNV
-308 KEIASRGPITSDH
+308 KEIATRGPITSDH
-321 LIRTKP
+321 LIRTKS

-333 PENPQQSLDDFSSAY
+333 PENPQRSLDEFSSAY

-378 SFGANLTESAIVSD
+378 SFGANLTESGIVSD

-400 IQLAENLTAEGSSG
+400 IQLAENLTAEGFSG

-426 AEYWELQQAKLKSEN
+426 AEYWVLQQAKLKSEN
-441 DNQGAQK
+441 VNQGEQK
-448 TIPEFQGKIAIVSG
+448 TISEFQGKIAIVSG

-490 ISTIFCD
+490 ISKIFCEP
-497 SGMLGLQC
+497 GMLGLQC

-541 TIEEMDEQTWSR
+541 TIEEMGEQTWSR

-634 TGLWTPEALERS
+634 TGLWTPDALERS

-667 KTKEVASMVCAMSG
+667 KTKEVARMVCAMSG